1 MEQGQDVKPQ
11 RERGGER
18 ERGRE
23 TRWQKKE
30 TERKMGERVR
40 HADRRGEEGERVSE
54 EAKEAGEVK
63 ALLIS

>member
-11 RERGGER
+11 RGRGGGR